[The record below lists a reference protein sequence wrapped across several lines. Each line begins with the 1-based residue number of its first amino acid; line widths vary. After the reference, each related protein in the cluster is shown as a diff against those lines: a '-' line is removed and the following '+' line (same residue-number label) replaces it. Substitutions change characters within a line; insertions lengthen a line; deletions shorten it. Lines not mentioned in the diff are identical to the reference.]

1 MSSDYGL
8 GDVEAQVARV
18 PNLFL
23 LDTSYSMTEETR
35 NEDGE
40 KKEKIQQLNEGLE
53 LFKQEIGNDFQ
64 AEAGVDVSLVTFG
77 GDVSIEQ
84 EFTPIKQWDPQTLS
98 ANGTTP
104 MCEAIVRGANHL
116 EDHKDAVED
125 QGLSRKRALVWLLT
139 DGRPDNTQGSQ
150 DWDQAQS
157 VLRDGTAGDHF
168 FFYAVG
174 IGDEADMNTLEDLI
188 SATEDEG
195 DSQAFTLSEGNFKEF
210 FRIASKSATTQS
222 KGGESENAESLMAQQ
237 DPGDS

>member
-1 MSSDYGL
+1 MPSDYGL

-23 LDTSYSMTEETR
+23 LDTSWSMTEESR
-35 NEDGE
+35 DENGD
-40 KKEKIQQLNEGLE
+40 KREKIELLNEGLE

-84 EFTPIKQWDPQTLS
+84 EFTPIKQWDPQSLS
-98 ANGTTP
+98 ATGSTP

-116 EDHKDAVED
+116 EDYKDAVEE
-125 QGLSRKRALVWLLT
+125 QGLSRKRALVWVLT
-139 DGRPDNTQGSQ
+139 DGRPDNKGSQ
-150 DWDQAQS
+150 EWDQAQS
-157 VLRDGTAGDHF
+157 VLSDGTAGDHF

-174 IGDEADMNTLEDLI
+174 IGDGADMDTLENLI
-188 SATEDEG
+188 SAAEDES
-195 DSQAFTLSEGNFKEF
+195 DAQAFRLSEGNFREF

-237 DPGDS
+237 DPGES